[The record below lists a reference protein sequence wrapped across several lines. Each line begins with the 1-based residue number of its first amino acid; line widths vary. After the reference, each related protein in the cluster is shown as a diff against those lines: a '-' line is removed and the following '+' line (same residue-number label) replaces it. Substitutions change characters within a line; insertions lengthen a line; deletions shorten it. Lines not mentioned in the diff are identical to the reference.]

1 MEQHVANFGV
11 DPESASH
18 AQLAQVSGGMK
29 VKVVLAWQRED
40 EKQAAMASL
49 MTKQLTHP

>member
-18 AQLAQVSGGMK
+18 AQLAQVSGGMEM
-29 VKVVLAWQRED
+29 KVVLAAALWQNPRLD
-40 EKQAAMASL
+40 SR
-49 MTKQLTHP
+49 

>member
-1 MEQHVANFGV
+1 MEQHAANFGV
-11 DPESASH
+11 DPESTSH

-29 VKVVLAWQRED
+29 VKVVLPWQREG
-40 EKQAAMASL
+40 EKEAAMASF